1 MSTSYLNQA
10 TTFLHWFLHPNSPI
24 TIQNGIYI
32 WWVVRGWWRR
42 KTSLQTKDWLALLIL
57 FLRATDFLV
66 FQTCFVLI
74 WPLESLLLLLDFLLL
89 LIFPLSLINS
99 SQDGMLDGE
108 WERVKKKIQEPT
120 WLALLMHIYS
130 VLGQLI
136 FLSSKHVFFFASSRV
151 LFFHWCFHALHW
163 CNSDGN

>member
-10 TTFLHWFLHPNSPI
+10 TTFLHWFLHPNSQI

-32 WWVVRGWWRR
+32 WWGSQRMVKR

-108 WERVKKKIQEPT
+108 WERVKKKIQ
-120 WLALLMHIYS
+120 LANITSLLMHIYC
-130 VLGQLI
+130 LGTTN
-136 FLSSKHVFFFASSRV
+136 FLVFQTCFFASSRV